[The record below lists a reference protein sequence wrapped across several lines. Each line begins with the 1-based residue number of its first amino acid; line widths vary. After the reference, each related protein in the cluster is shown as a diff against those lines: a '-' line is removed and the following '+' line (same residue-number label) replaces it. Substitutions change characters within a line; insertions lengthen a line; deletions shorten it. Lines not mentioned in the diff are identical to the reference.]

1 MPLWRLYFGGW
12 RMSITAIKGRR
23 GEEQAFCTC
32 EDCGGEVT
40 VSARH
45 GSGQGGRGKPVM
57 TLHSEAAVV
66 ETLRKQGWTYVKHR
80 LRCDKCSKK
89 KADPVPE
96 TELSTIIN
104 KQKEAA
110 MTVKTAPREMSQET
124 RLDIMEALFAAYD
137 RKAKRYTGTETDAS
151 VANAIGGG
159 CMPGWVA
166 QVRQD
171 NFGPAGNEEAE
182 AIRAE
187 IAKLRDETVKKL
199 DALASRLDALYRA
212 EDKRV
217 RA

>member
-1 MPLWRLYFGGW
+1 
-12 RMSITAIKGRR
+12 MSITAIKGQR

-32 EDCGGEVT
+32 EDCGGEIT

-45 GSGQGGRGKPVM
+45 GSGQGGRGRPIM
-57 TLHSEAAVV
+57 TLHSEAAVI
-66 ETLRKQGWTYVKHR
+66 ETLRKRGWTYVKHR
-80 LRCDKCSKK
+80 LRCRACSAQ
-89 KADPVPE
+89 KADAQAK
-96 TELSTIIN
+96 TELATIIT
-104 KQKEAA
+104 KQKEAD
-110 MTVKTAPREMSQET
+110 MTVKAAPREMTQET

-151 VANAIGGG
+151 VAAAIGGG

-187 IAKLRDETVKKL
+187 IAAMRDETGKKL
-199 DALASRLDALYRA
+199 DALAARLDALYRA